1 MAQSDYIQRKKIQ
14 RGLASFN
21 QKKEKRILDSENYT
35 LYKQYSL
42 ENTIP
47 NNSHRY
53 NQLIPNGTKIIM
65 GMETSRTATCPS
77 FVLCKNT
84 DTRPSHTLTHPI
96 AFNPHVSSHL
106 PYVNSYTVSYVPNQ
120 LKYIK
125 HRPIRKCDACCYDSS
140 YNKTHTNNHN
150 TWFSVCSNHK
160 LRKIQCDCSMN

>member
-21 QKKEKRILDSENYT
+21 QKKEKKILDSENYT

-65 GMETSRTATCPS
+65 GMETNRTVTCPS

-84 DTRPSHTLTHPI
+84 DTRPSHTLVYPI
-96 AFNPHVSSHL
+96 AFNPYVSSCL
-106 PYVNSYTVSYVPNQ
+106 PYVNSYTNTYVTGQ

-125 HRPIRKCDACCYDSS
+125 HRPIRKCHACCYDSS

-160 LRKIQCDCSMN
+160 LRRLQCDCSMN